1 MWMKHRLFVEFSF
14 SYKENTVFESALT
27 TPQTTKTITI
37 VLTLL
42 EPFVGDVHFGWTI
55 FIEN

>member
-1 MWMKHRLFVEFSF
+1 VEFSF